1 MPPPGRPHQ
10 MAPPHMP
17 PRMPMPGP
25 GQQFPPSQYP
35 PPPRNQPFV
44 PSPQD
49 PYCNPYQTSRY
60 QETYQTYEYDVSPE
74 TEKQL
79 DIKEETPLFA
89 VSDEV
94 VEHDVNVEKIVEAPN
109 LTESTVDLSK
119 ASVVELK
126 DNKDAKT
133 SDDAIFKSDE
143 EIVIEKKEEIW
154 KPPDAED

>member
-1 MPPPGRPHQ
+1 
-10 MAPPHMP
+10 
-17 PRMPMPGP
+17 MPGP
-25 GQQFPPSQYP
+25 GQQFPPGQYP

-49 PYCNPYQTSRY
+49 PYCNPNQIPAY
-60 QETYQTYEYDVSPE
+60 QETYETYEYEVSPE

-94 VEHDVNVEKIVEAPN
+94 VEHDVNAEKVVEAPN
-109 LTESTVDLSK
+109 LKESTVDLST
-119 ASVVELK
+119 ASVVGMNDEK
-126 DNKDAKT
+126 DTKT
-133 SDDAIFKSDE
+133 NEDGIFKSDE
-143 EIVIEKKEEIW
+143 EIVIEKKEEVW